1 MSRLSLLVAPVA
13 LVLSLAACQQSALDQ
28 TGTSE
33 AATAAPDAK
42 PGMALSA
49 GRLVL
54 PVVSGN
60 PAAAYFN
67 LTNGGAEAVT
77 LAAVSIQGAAKAGM
91 HQTIDGRMSPLE
103 SATIEPGATF
113 KFEPGANHVMAFELD
128 PKLVPGG
135 TTEITLTFANGD
147 KLSAPLAIEARS
159 DAMGSMDMGGH
170 DMGSHR

>member
-1 MSRLSLLVAPVA
+1 MSRLSLLAAPVA
-13 LVLSLAACQQSALDQ
+13 LALSLTACQQGAPDQ
-28 TGTSE
+28 AGATE

-54 PVVSGN
+54 PVVAGN
-60 PAAAYFN
+60 PAAAYFD
-67 LTNGGAEAVT
+67 LTNGGGEAVT
-77 LAAVSIQGAAKAGM
+77 LAAVSIEGAAKAEM
-91 HQTIDGRMSPLE
+91 HQTVGGKMSPLDG
-103 SATIEPGATF
+103 ATVEPGATL

-128 PKLVPGG
+128 PKLAPGG

-147 KLSAPLAIEARS
+147 KLSAPLKIEARG